1 MGLNIGQSALELGRI
16 SRADVGE
23 LAREAASA
31 SARNARPGTRAR
43 EDSVRPGINPSASGI
58 DQRAVN
64 GPAAALRTI
73 DRGVASARQ
82 IVPDVQDILAIA
94 RERFTELEA
103 AREARLEEQRAEQQ
117 SDEPPERRLPEE
129 RVLPEAS
136 RQTRAFEA
144 SNKATEPRL
153 QDRPGSTPAATEPQP
168 DRGSRARFDVFA

>member
-1 MGLNIGQSALELGRI
+1 MNIGQSALELGRV
-16 SRADVGE
+16 SRTDVGE

-31 SARNARPGTRAR
+31 AARETRPGARAR

-103 AREARLEEQRAEQQ
+103 AREARLEEQRAEQ
-117 SDEPPERRLPEE
+117 SDENPEGAPPEE

-144 SNKATEPRL
+144 SNNATEPRS
-153 QDRPGSTPAATEPQP
+153 QDRPGNGPAATEPQP
-168 DRGSRARFDVFA
+168 DSGSRARFDVFA

>member
-1 MGLNIGQSALELGRI
+1 MNIGQSPLELARV
-16 SRADVGE
+16 SRTDVGE

-31 SARNARPGTRAR
+31 AARETRAGARAR

-103 AREARLEEQRAEQQ
+103 AREARLEELRAEQQ
-117 SDEPPERRLPEE
+117 SDDPPERRLPEE
-129 RVLPEAS
+129 RVFPEAS

-153 QDRPGSTPAATEPQP
+153 QDRQGNAATAKEPEP
-168 DRGSRARFDVFA
+168 DRGARARFDVFA